1 MAPSVRSI
9 PIGRRRPRQPVNG
22 LKMPGISRF
31 ATLTTPKAAQETV
44 DTLLSLWDVATPLGR
59 EILKQHGQAILQGV
73 ASIMETT

>member
-1 MAPSVRSI
+1 
-9 PIGRRRPRQPVNG
+9 
-22 LKMPGISRF
+22 MPGISRF